1 LKIVRPKSL
10 TEMVAD
16 EVRTRIID
24 GRIRLGAGLSEQS
37 LAAELGISKTPV
49 REALLQLKQEG
60 LVQVQPQRGTYVF
73 RLEAEQVTQ
82 ISELREVLELAAA
95 RAALQRNAGALAERM
110 GELLSGMRQAYERDD
125 RVAYR
130 RLDGDYHDALI
141 DLCGNDYIRTAY
153 RQISFCIAALRSR
166 LSNEVALNKASL
178 ADHKEMLRLVRAGDA
193 ASLQKLMR
201 AHINQTKQSYLEVLE
216 RGEFDSDTDAP
227 AKKTVRR

>member
-1 LKIVRPKSL
+1 
-10 TEMVAD
+10 MVAD

-95 RAALQRNAGALAERM
+95 KSALQRNAPELIERM
-110 GELLSGMRQAYERDD
+110 TELCTAMRSAYERDD

-130 RLDGDYHDALI
+130 RLDGDYHDAII
-141 DLCGNDYIRTAY
+141 DLCGNEYIRTAY

-178 ADHKEMLRLVRAGDA
+178 ADHKEMLRLVRAGDGA
-193 ASLQKLMR
+193 ALQKLMR
-201 AHINQTKQSYLEVLE
+201 AHINQTRQSYLDVLE
-216 RGEFDSDTDAP
+216 RGAFESDTPAP
-227 AKKTVRR
+227 KKAASRR